1 MVKHIKNS
9 LKRMKKISYTIF
21 LTLLLAG
28 CGTCR
33 IEGDNNLSA
42 KEIPA
47 LNDIG
52 NLSELLPRFDG
63 AGPLQ
68 TRVYEGTLPTKE
80 NQKIFCRITLYNYQ
94 NSGDGIF
101 QLRLIKQKAEGSETK
116 TSEYIGRRYTLRG
129 HEKNADAVVWQLVPF
144 DKQKEIMNFEY
155 RKDKLLLLSPTPE
168 RLYVENGVLMLK

>member
-9 LKRMKKISYTIF
+9 LKRMKKISCTIF
-21 LTLLLAG
+21 LTLVLAG
-28 CGTCR
+28 CVTCR
-33 IEGDNNLSA
+33 TEEDNNLSI
-42 KEIPA
+42 KETPA
-47 LNDIG
+47 LNNTG
-52 NLSELLPRFDG
+52 NLSEFLTRFEG

-68 TRVYEGTLPTKE
+68 TRVYEGTLPTEE

-101 QLRLIKQKAEGSETK
+101 QLRLIKQKAGNGEAK

-129 HEKNADAVVWQLVPF
+129 HEKNADAVVWQFVPF

-155 RKDKLLLLSPTPE
+155 RKNKLLLLSPTPE
-168 RLYVENGVLMLK
+168 RRYVENGVLTLE